1 MHRGDTQQQVGGA
14 SVMGGIVRGVEKRT
28 MRPIVD
34 GIVSGIPRK
43 AVPSAATPTETCMS
57 SATKIPHAAFGSGV
71 YGEGAGR
78 PGHAKAEPEKKGRG
92 RPKRPETPPEKEAA
106 KHGTTKGEMRKTAR
120 KAYEK

>member
-1 MHRGDTQQQVGGA
+1 MLRGDTQVQAGGH
-14 SVMGGIVRGVEKRT
+14 SVMPGIVRGVEKRT

-34 GIVSGIPRK
+34 GIVSGLPRK
-43 AVPSAATPTETCMS
+43 AVPSAATPTETCMT

-78 PGHAKAEPEKKGRG
+78 PSAASAEPKKGRG

-106 KHGTTKGEMRKTAR
+106 VHGTTKGEMRKTAR

>member
-1 MHRGDTQQQVGGA
+1 MQRGDTQQVGGA

-43 AVPSAATPTETCMS
+43 AKPSAATPVESCMI
-57 SATKIPHAAFGSGV
+57 SATQIDTAAFGSGIF
-71 YGEGAGR
+71 GEGAG
-78 PGHAKAEPEKKGRG
+78 GDNAAPEKKGRG
-92 RPKRPETPPEKEAA
+92 RPKKEEGD
-106 KHGTTKGEMRKTAR
+106 GTKKGQERKTAR

>member
-92 RPKRPETPPEKEAA
+92 RPKKAEGD
-106 KHGTTKGEMRKTAR
+106 GTKKGEERKTAR